1 MASARS
7 GAELL
12 DALHAALSRYVV
24 FPSEQAAHA
33 ATLWIAA
40 THAQPAWE
48 HAPRLA
54 AISAVKRSGKSR
66 LMDVIAETCHSPIIT
81 FNATIAAIVRSIDS
95 DDPPALLVDEA
106 DALFGS
112 RKSAEQN
119 EDLRGLL
126 NSGHQ
131 RNRPLLRWDMTSRSL
146 DELPTF
152 AMAMLASIGDLP
164 ATVMDRAVVLRMR
177 RRAPGEKI
185 EPWRTRRDAPPLN
198 ELRGQLHKWVRA
210 HLRQL
215 RVATPDTP
223 LEDRAADTWEPLI
236 AIADLAGDAWP
247 VRARIAAE
255 DLTRDEADAEADASA
270 GVRLLEDAYAVFE
283 DAAALHSK
291 TLLDRLL
298 ELEGSPW
305 ADWARGRGLNQQGL
319 AKLLRP
325 FGIKPCNV
333 RQHGTDPPRKGYRVE
348 QFDDAWRRYTP
359 HLRPTLATAAT
370 SVTSQLNAHMA
381 GATDPLQA
389 ATDSGDVAA
398 RSGYVAAGE
407 FAVTSDVTDVAA
419 VADGMREAGEEW
431 SDADDAAWQAGQLPG
446 VDPGDDRRFTR

>member
-24 FPSEQAAHA
+24 LPSEQAAHA

-66 LMDVIAETCHSPIIT
+66 LMDVAAETCHNPIIT

-95 DDPPALLVDEA
+95 DDPPTLLVDEA

-112 RKSAEQN
+112 RKAAEQN

-164 ATVMDRAVVLRMR
+164 ATIMDRAVVARMR

-185 EPWRTRRDAPPLN
+185 EPWRSRRDAPPLN
-198 ELRGQLHKWVRA
+198 ELRGQLHKMGPCA
-210 HLRQL
+210 SSA
-215 RVATPDTP
+215 ATGRDPGH
-223 LEDRAADTWEPLI
+223 AAGGSRRSSRSPT
-236 AIADLAGDAWP
+236 WP
-247 VRARIAAE
+247 VMPGRSA
-255 DLTRDEADAEADASA
+255 LAS
-270 GVRLLEDAYAVFE
+270 L
-283 DAAALHSK
+283 
-291 TLLDRLL
+291 
-298 ELEGSPW
+298 
-305 ADWARGRGLNQQGL
+305 
-319 AKLLRP
+319 
-325 FGIKPCNV
+325 
-333 RQHGTDPPRKGYRVE
+333 PRS
-348 QFDDAWRRYTP
+348 AWVMC
-359 HLRPTLATAAT
+359 RPT
-370 SVTSQLNAHMA
+370 
-381 GATDPLQA
+381 
-389 ATDSGDVAA
+389 
-398 RSGYVAAGE
+398 
-407 FAVTSDVTDVAA
+407 
-419 VADGMREAGEEW
+419 
-431 SDADDAAWQAGQLPG
+431 
-446 VDPGDDRRFTR
+446 

>member
-24 FPSEQAAHA
+24 LPSEQAAHA

-66 LMDVIAETCHSPIIT
+66 LMDVAAETCHNPIIT

-95 DDPPALLVDEA
+95 DDPPTLLVDEA

-112 RKSAEQN
+112 RKAAEQN

-164 ATVMDRAVVLRMR
+164 ATIMDRAVVARMR

-185 EPWRTRRDAPPLN
+185 EPWRSRRDAPPLN
-198 ELRGQLHKWVRA
+198 ELRGQLHKMGPCA
-210 HLRQL
+210 SSA
-215 RVATPDTP
+215 ATGRDPGH
-223 LEDRAADTWEPLI
+223 AAGGSRRSSRSPT
-236 AIADLAGDAWP
+236 WP
-247 VRARIAAE
+247 VMPGRSA
-255 DLTRDEADAEADASA
+255 LAS
-270 GVRLLEDAYAVFE
+270 L
-283 DAAALHSK
+283 
-291 TLLDRLL
+291 
-298 ELEGSPW
+298 
-305 ADWARGRGLNQQGL
+305 
-319 AKLLRP
+319 
-325 FGIKPCNV
+325 
-333 RQHGTDPPRKGYRVE
+333 PR
-348 QFDDAWRRYTP
+348 T
-359 HLRPTLATAAT
+359 
-370 SVTSQLNAHMA
+370 
-381 GATDPLQA
+381 
-389 ATDSGDVAA
+389 
-398 RSGYVAAGE
+398 
-407 FAVTSDVTDVAA
+407 
-419 VADGMREAGEEW
+419 
-431 SDADDAAWQAGQLPG
+431 
-446 VDPGDDRRFTR
+446 

>member
-1 MASARS
+1 MAPASS

-12 DALHAALSRYVV
+12 DALHAALSRYVA
-24 FPSEQAAHA
+24 FPSPEAADA

-66 LMDVIAETCHSPIIT
+66 LMDVIAETCHKPIIT
-81 FNATIAAIVRSIDS
+81 FNATIAAIVRSIDH
-95 DDPPALLVDEA
+95 DDPPTLLVDEA

-112 RKSAEQN
+112 KKSAEQN

-152 AMAMLASIGDLP
+152 SMAMLASIGDLP
-164 ATVMDRAVVLRMR
+164 ATVMDRAIVIRMR
-177 RRAPGEKI
+177 RRAAGEKI
-185 EPWRTRRDAPPLN
+185 EPWRSRRDAPPLN
-198 ELRGQLHKWVRA
+198 QLRGQLGKWVRA

-215 RVATPDTP
+215 RVAAPDMP
-223 LEDRAADTWEPLI
+223 LEDRAADTWEPLV
-236 AIADLAGDAWP
+236 AIAELAGEAWP
-247 VRARIAAE
+247 VRALIAAE
-255 DLTRDEADAEADASA
+255 ALTQDEADAEADASM

-291 TLLDRLL
+291 TLVDRLIAMD
-298 ELEGSPW
+298 ESPW
-305 ADWARGRGLNQQGL
+305 ADWARGRGLNQPGL

-333 RQHGTDPPRKGYRVE
+333 REHGTDPPKKGYRVE
-348 QFDDAWRRYTP
+348 QFDDAWARYAP
-359 HLRPTLATAAT
+359 HLRASAATAAT
-370 SVTSQLNAHMA
+370 SVTAQVSGQMPAATQPLHA
-381 GATDPLQA
+381 ATDPGDVA
-389 ATDSGDVAA
+389 ACSGDVAA
-398 RSGYVAAGE
+398 PIPIL
-407 FAVTSDVTDVAA
+407 TSDVTDVAA
-419 VADGMREAGEEW
+419 VADPPSEDGEEW
-431 SDADDAAWQAGQLPG
+431 TDADDTAWRDGRLPG
-446 VDPGDDRRFTR
+446 VGDDPRRFTR

>member
-1 MASARS
+1 MAPSSS

-24 FPSEQAAHA
+24 LPSDQAAHA

-66 LMDVIAETCHSPIIT
+66 LMDVVAETCHHPIIT

-95 DDPPALLVDEA
+95 DDPPTLLVDEA
-106 DALFGS
+106 DALFGT
-112 RKSAEQN
+112 RKAAEQN

-164 ATVMDRAVVLRMR
+164 ATIMDRAVVARMR

-185 EPWRTRRDAPPLN
+185 EPWRSRRDAPPLN

-210 HLRQL
+210 NLRHL

-305 ADWARGRGLNQQGL
+305 PDWARGRGLNQQGL

-333 RQHGTDPPRKGYRVE
+333 REHGTDPPKKGYRVE

-359 HLRPTLATAAT
+359 HLRPGAATAAT
-370 SVTSQLNAHMA
+370 SVTSQLSPDMA
-381 GATDPLQA
+381 GATEPLQG
-389 ATDSGDVAA
+389 ATGPGDVAA
-398 RSGYVAAGE
+398 RSGSVAAGKP
-407 FAVTSDVTDVAA
+407 ALTSDVTDVAA
-419 VADGMREAGEEW
+419 VAGATRENGEAW
-431 SDADDAAWQAGQLPG
+431 TDADDADWRAGQLPG
-446 VDPGDDRRFTR
+446 VDADDGRRFTR